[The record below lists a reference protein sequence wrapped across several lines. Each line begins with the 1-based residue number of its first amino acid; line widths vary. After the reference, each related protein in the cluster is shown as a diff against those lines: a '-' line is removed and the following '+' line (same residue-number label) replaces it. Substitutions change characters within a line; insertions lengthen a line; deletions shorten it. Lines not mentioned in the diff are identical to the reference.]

1 MLDIF
6 FSVVKFLFSKK
17 LMLQSLFDKFIF
29 KGEQENFV
37 GYVEIIFYKGGGG
50 VCILCIVG
58 NILILCI
65 VYCWEGFNEGFVYW
79 FKIILSYKQIFVIY
93 LSGSINIMICKLF

>member
-37 GYVEIIFYKGGGG
+37 GYVEIIFYMGGGG

-93 LSGSINIMICKLF
+93 LSGSINIMI

>member
-37 GYVEIIFYKGGGG
+37 GYVEIILYKEGGG
-50 VCILCIVG
+50 CLCIVG
-58 NILILCI
+58 KILILCV
-65 VYCWEGFNEGFVYW
+65 VYCWEGFNEGFLYW
-79 FKIILSYKQIFVIY
+79 LKIILSYKQIFVIY
-93 LSGSINIMICKLF
+93 LSGSINIMI